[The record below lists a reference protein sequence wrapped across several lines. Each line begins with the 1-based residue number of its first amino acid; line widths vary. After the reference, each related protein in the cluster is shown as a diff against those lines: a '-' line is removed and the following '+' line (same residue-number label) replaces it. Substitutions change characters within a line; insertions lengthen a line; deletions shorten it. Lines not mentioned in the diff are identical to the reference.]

1 MRLVLI
7 QDVAPGVRLGKTIYG
22 EDGRIL
28 LNRGTELS
36 GAYIETLARMGYQ
49 ALYVLEAHA
58 LDIPQNEPITDRTR
72 QEALVAVRDTFRKVR
87 EPNRS
92 LDQEWTSRRILYNAA
107 TSIIAEL
114 QSNRDLNLQMAELR
128 TASSYTFDHSVNV
141 CLLGLALGERVGMAH
156 AKLVDLAVGLLLHD
170 IGKTILPAEL
180 LHLHEG
186 AEGVS
191 NERYRGH
198 ARLGFDMLQQL
209 GKTLSGPARII
220 ALQHHERVDGSGFPK
235 GLAGGDI
242 HPFAQIAA
250 IANTYDNLIHD
261 LAPGRPSP
269 PHQAMEYLMASG
281 GSQFDHALV
290 SEFLKLLV
298 PFPLETVVRLST
310 QEEGLI
316 VAVDRGLPMRPTVRV
331 TSDPD
336 GYARPK
342 PYELDLK
349 RHPDVTIVHT
359 F

>member
-1 MRLVLI
+1 MRLVMI
-7 QDVAPGVRLGKTIYG
+7 QDVAPGARLGKTIFG

-28 LNRGTELS
+28 LHRGTEVS
-36 GAYIETLARMGYQ
+36 ATYIETLERLGYQ
-49 ALYVLEAHA
+49 ALYVLDPHS
-58 LDIPQNEPITDRTR
+58 LDVPSSEPISERTR
-72 QEALVAVRDTFRKVR
+72 QEALIAVRDTFKKVR

-114 QSNRDLNLQMAELR
+114 QSNRDLNLQIAELR

-141 CLLGLALGERVGMAH
+141 CLLGLALGERIGMAQS
-156 AKLVDLAVGLLLHD
+156 KLVDLAVGLLLHD
-170 IGKTILPAEL
+170 VGKTILPQEL

-186 AEGVS
+186 AETLS
-191 NERYRGH
+191 DERYRQH

-220 ALQHHERVDGSGFPK
+220 ALQHHERADGSGFPK
-235 GLAGGDI
+235 GLKEGEI

-261 LAPGRPSP
+261 MGHGRPSP
-269 PHQAMEYLMASG
+269 PHQAMEYLMAAG
-281 GSQFDHALV
+281 GSHFSHGLV

-298 PFPLETVVRLST
+298 PFPLETSVRLST

-316 VAVDRGLPMRPTVRV
+316 VAVDRGLPMRPTIRV
-331 TSDPD
+331 TVDPD
-336 GYARPK
+336 GHARPR
-342 PYELDLK
+342 PYELDLR
-349 RHPDVTIVHT
+349 RHPDVTIVQT

>member
-7 QDVAPGVRLGKTIYG
+7 HDVAPGVRLGKTIYG

-28 LNRGTELS
+28 LHRGTELT
-36 GAYIETLARMGYQ
+36 GPYIETLERMGFQ
-49 ALYVLEAHA
+49 ALYLLDPHA
-58 LDIPQNEPITDRTR
+58 LDMPANEPISDRTR
-72 QEALVAVRDTFRKVR
+72 QEALVAVRDTFRKAR
-87 EPNRS
+87 EPNRN

-114 QSNRDLNLQMAELR
+114 QGHRDLNLQIAELR

-141 CLLGLALGERVGMAH
+141 CLLGLALGERVGLSQS
-156 AKLVDLAVGLLLHD
+156 KLVDLAVGLLLHD
-170 IGKTILPAEL
+170 IGKTALAAEQ

-186 AEGVS
+186 AEGLED
-191 NERYRGH
+191 ERYRSH

-209 GKTLSGPARII
+209 GKTLAGPARII

-235 GLAGGDI
+235 GLKESEI

-261 LAPGRPSP
+261 MAQGRPSP
-269 PHQAMEYLMASG
+269 PHQAMEYLMATG
-281 GSQFDHALV
+281 GSQFNHALV

-298 PFPLETVVRLST
+298 PFPLETAVRLST

-316 VAVDRGLPMRPTVRV
+316 IAVDRGLPMRPTVRV
-331 TSDPD
+331 TIDPD
-336 GYARPK
+336 GRTRPR

-349 RHPDVTIVHT
+349 KHPDVTILQT